1 MMFNF
6 QKSKAIIFSLI
17 LIFCL
22 MQTVKLKNLENKFV
36 GAKKG
41 HFKPLTEIIIGK
53 RGLKKQ
59 GIMERAKNKMLHD
72 FFVFGYD

>member
-6 QKSKAIIFSLI
+6 QKRKAIIFSLI
-17 LIFCL
+17 LIFCF
-22 MQTVKLKNLENKFV
+22 MQTVKLTNLENRFV
-36 GAKKG
+36 EERKG

-59 GIMERAKNKMLHD
+59 GIMERAKNKMLRD

>member
-1 MMFNF
+1 
-6 QKSKAIIFSLI
+6 
-17 LIFCL
+17 